1 MGDLTGQYLALSSI
15 CRGTLLPSLQLPSY
29 YCIFSF
35 PSSPDPL
42 QQMETTYQGQGTAQH
57 RNNFL
62 FGRDTGLL
70 FCLWQDMITSGN
82 HSKLC
87 LLLWLVTFK
96 SLLPSSNIFLDCL
109 VLQTCYT
116 ESVGKP
122 LFTFSP
128 EFESW

>member
-1 MGDLTGQYLALSSI
+1 MGDLTGQCLALSSI
-15 CRGTLLPSLQLPSY
+15 CRGTLLPSLQLPSC

-42 QQMETTYQGQGTAQH
+42 QQMETTCQGPAQH
-57 RNNFL
+57 RNNLL
-62 FGRDTGLL
+62 FRRDTGLW
-70 FCLWQDMITSGN
+70 FCSWQDIITSGH

-96 SLLPSSNIFLDCL
+96 SLLPSFNIFLDCL
-109 VLQTCYT
+109 VLQMCYT

-128 EFESW
+128 DFESW